1 MFDTT
6 ICNGASFVFNGTT
19 YDASN
24 LSGTEVFTAANGC
37 DSVVTVTVTELPL
50 ITGVFD
56 TTICNG
62 ASFVFNGTTYDASN
76 LSGTSIYCS

>member
-1 MFDTT
+1 MDH
-6 ICNGASFVFNGTT
+6 

-24 LSGTEVFTAANGC
+24 LSGTEVFTAASGC
-37 DSVVTVTVTELPL
+37 DSLVTVTVTESPL

-62 ASFVFNGTTYDASN
+62 ASFVFNGTTYDAN
-76 LSGTSIYCS
+76 LSGTEVSTAANSL

>member
-1 MFDTT
+1 M
-6 ICNGASFVFNGTT
+6 
-19 YDASN
+19 
-24 LSGTEVFTAANGC
+24 
-37 DSVVTVTVTELPL
+37 TELPL

-76 LSGTSIYCS
+76 LSGTEVFTATNGCDSLVADSDVESHNYEVFRPRQFVAVLLLFFNGPLRCF